1 MLLKPD
7 SIAVIGASSNPKK
20 VGGVIFNNLLKSR
33 LRVYPVNPNHKSIN
47 GVKCYKSIKELKVSH
62 AVIAVPAMIVPQ
74 VISECVEAGV
84 KVAIIISSGFAE
96 VGNKELQDKIIS
108 IARTGGLRII
118 GPNSLGL
125 IVPGEFNASF
135 FKGELKSGGTTFI
148 SQSGALGVGVL
159 DSLVNNN
166 GLRAF
171 VSVGNKADININ
183 DVLIEAINDDKTK
196 SIMIYAESL
205 INGKEFMSIV
215 KKSSKP
221 VFILKGGL
229 TSKGATAASTHT
241 GSMAGDSEVFK
252 AAMKQ
257 CGARS
262 VNSLRELIN
271 SSITYEQS
279 GLIGNKALI
288 ITNAGGPGILTTDAL
303 INNEFIIPELPKR
316 VVKELSNE
324 LVGINWSKHNPI
336 DIVGDATAKRYA
348 NTLRVINKYDFYD
361 FMIIILTPQA
371 MSEPLMTAKEI
382 IKINKRVFTC
392 MIGGESVKQAIKL
405 LRSNNKPVFNSISE
419 LINTL
424 RNLVLHQQ

>member
-47 GVKCYKSIKELKVSH
+47 GVKCYKSIKELRVSH
-62 AVIAVPAMIVPQ
+62 AVIAVPAMIVPEI
-74 VISECVEAGV
+74 ISECVEAGV
-84 KVAIIISSGFAE
+84 KFAIIISSGFAE
-96 VGNKELQDKIIS
+96 VGNKELQDKIVS
-108 IARTGGLRII
+108 IARKGGLRII

-135 FKGELKSGGTTFI
+135 FKGELSSGGTTFI

-171 VSVGNKADININ
+171 ISVGNKADITIN

-215 KKSSKP
+215 KKSPKP

-229 TSKGATAASTHT
+229 TNKGAIAASTHT
-241 GSMAGDSEVFK
+241 GSMAGSSEVFK

-262 VNSLRELIN
+262 VDSLKELIN

-288 ITNAGGPGILTTDAL
+288 ITNAGGPGILVTDAL
-303 INNEFIIPELPKR
+303 VNNDFIIPTLPKK
-316 VVKELSNE
+316 VVKELNNK
-324 LVGINWSKHNPI
+324 LIRINWSKHNPI
-336 DIVGDATAKRYA
+336 DIVGDATAKRYT

-361 FMIIILTPQA
+361 FIIIILTPQA

-382 IKINKRVFTC
+382 IKVNKKVFTC
-392 MIGGESVKQAIKL
+392 MIGGESVNKAIKL
-405 LRSNNKPVFNSISE
+405 LRDNNKPVFNNISE

-424 RNLVLHQQ
+424 KNLKS